1 MAETRTRSR
10 ALKAPLLWVAAVLV
24 LTGVPVQITGVGI
37 DLFALLLAGSLL
49 FVVERTVGD
58 AVAEFIGPIGAAT
71 LFCALAAAGFG
82 YMLTETGQANGK
94 RVMAVAQSHGYQPL
108 YFKTDPRD
116 DDKDPRRP
124 PVKPSAVSREQNPS
138 TEVARAARATPA
150 ERPGPLEST
159 ASPSGP
165 PPAVVT
171 PGLFGLFKTQE
182 VPLARLIVTPQ
193 VVSSGETLRLEVR
206 LVGPP
211 ITLNG
216 PVSFLVNGR
225 EIARVEPDG
234 KGVIA
239 AQTSQVIPGTYEASA
254 RLPGGTRATPPGP
267 VAFTVLPP
275 KRR

>member
-10 ALKAPLLWVAAVLV
+10 ALKAPLLWVAAVLI
-24 LTGVPVQITGVGI
+24 LTGVPVQLTGVGI
-37 DLFALLLAGSLL
+37 DVFALLLAGSLL
-49 FVVERTVGD
+49 FVIERTVGD

-71 LFCALAAAGFG
+71 LFCAIAAAGFG
-82 YMLTETGQANGK
+82 YMLTETGQAQGK

-116 DDKDPRRP
+116 DEKDPRRP
-124 PVKPSAVSREQNPS
+124 PVKPSAVPREQPPS
-138 TEVARAARATPA
+138 TDVALAPATPA
-150 ERPGPLEST
+150 DRPGPLEST

-193 VVSSGETLRLEVR
+193 VVSSGDSLRLEVR
-206 LVGPP
+206 FVGPP
-211 ITLNG
+211 ITLKG
-216 PVSFLVNGR
+216 PIAFLVNGR
-225 EIARVEPDG
+225 EIARVEPDE
-234 KGVIA
+234 KGIIA
-239 AQTSQVIPGTYEASA
+239 AQTSQIIPGTYEASA

-275 KRR
+275 RRR